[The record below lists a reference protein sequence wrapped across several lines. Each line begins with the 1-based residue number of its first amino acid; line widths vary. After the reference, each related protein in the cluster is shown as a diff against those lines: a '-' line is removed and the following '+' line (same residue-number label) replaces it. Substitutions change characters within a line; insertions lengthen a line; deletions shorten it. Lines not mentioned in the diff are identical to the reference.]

1 MERHFQ
7 LDRTRLALLPVNK
20 TLLFNQDNM
29 GLCRHGGYA
38 EMVTDFLVCR
48 RIAAGFDE
56 VFDKIEDFL
65 LSLRDLFQSENASL
79 LYFCC
84 QFIVNRLNDFLKYR
98 LKNGKL
104 TFRVWIISAVNKK
117 M

>member
-65 LSLRDLFQSENASL
+65 LSLREYAT
-79 LYFCC
+79 FCPQVC
-84 QFIVNRLNDFLKYR
+84 A
-98 LKNGKL
+98 G
-104 TFRVWIISAVNKK
+104 
-117 M
+117 